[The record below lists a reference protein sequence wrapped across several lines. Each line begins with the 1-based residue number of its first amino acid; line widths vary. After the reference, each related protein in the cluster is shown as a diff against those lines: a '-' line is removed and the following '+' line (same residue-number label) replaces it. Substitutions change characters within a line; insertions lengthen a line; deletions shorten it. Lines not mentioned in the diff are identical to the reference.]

1 MEDALFW
8 LKNNLF
14 RKAAMRQYKRAILS
28 DILSDEELNN
38 INWMKR
44 KAIVMHAYNHS
55 LFYKHF
61 YDDHHFN
68 PSMLQKEAD
77 WDIVP
82 ILEKKDVRTF
92 REEIK
97 DSSISQKQVG
107 IATTGGSTG
116 MPLKV
121 YIDKRFHF
129 EILGWRALRW
139 WGVSP
144 ADHVGII
151 HRSVPSTFLSKLIN
165 RCMWWPTR
173 RAYLNASSMMEED
186 IRVFVD
192 TLISQHTKWIVGY
205 VGGIEKV
212 ADYIL
217 ANNIQINSVRMVWS
231 TSAPLLDF
239 VRKKIEKAFQ
249 CKVMDQYGCNEVA
262 NIAIQCP
269 LCNGLHINS
278 DFIHVDIVD
287 QEDRL
292 LEAGKY
298 GEILVTNLE
307 SRAFPLI
314 KYRLGDKSKY
324 MLEKCSC
331 GLPYPLLELITGRT
345 SDSVWTPSGIILES
359 IYLTSIFDDYTDYVQ
374 NFRILQKSDYSVII
388 DIVIDKEQQSEIEN
402 VIQTIKNIL
411 LSKSKNEIPI
421 IIKCVDKIEDDR
433 GKNRYIIS
441 KVALNLNK

>member
-121 YIDKRFHF
+121 YIDKRFQ
-129 EILGWRALRW
+129 L
-139 WGVSP
+139 
-144 ADHVGII
+144 
-151 HRSVPSTFLSKLIN
+151 
-165 RCMWWPTR
+165 
-173 RAYLNASSMMEED
+173 
-186 IRVFVD
+186 
-192 TLISQHTKWIVGY
+192 
-205 VGGIEKV
+205 
-212 ADYIL
+212 
-217 ANNIQINSVRMVWS
+217 
-231 TSAPLLDF
+231 
-239 VRKKIEKAFQ
+239 
-249 CKVMDQYGCNEVA
+249 
-262 NIAIQCP
+262 
-269 LCNGLHINS
+269 
-278 DFIHVDIVD
+278 
-287 QEDRL
+287 
-292 LEAGKY
+292 
-298 GEILVTNLE
+298 
-307 SRAFPLI
+307 
-314 KYRLGDKSKY
+314 
-324 MLEKCSC
+324 
-331 GLPYPLLELITGRT
+331 
-345 SDSVWTPSGIILES
+345 
-359 IYLTSIFDDYTDYVQ
+359 
-374 NFRILQKSDYSVII
+374 
-388 DIVIDKEQQSEIEN
+388 
-402 VIQTIKNIL
+402 
-411 LSKSKNEIPI
+411 
-421 IIKCVDKIEDDR
+421 
-433 GKNRYIIS
+433 
-441 KVALNLNK
+441 